1 MKYFNVAVPI
11 DKFCLFTYTGKEDLK
26 LQKGSVVRIP
36 FRNKMLEGVVIEEG
50 KYFKG
55 AKEIHEKILDLPL
68 DLFKLC
74 QWVSSYYVCPPG
86 LVFSFCLPPIMKKV
100 KTFKEYPKKESI
112 IKLNPSQNKAY
123 KKIMKAIKE
132 ERFETFLLF
141 GVTGSGKTEIY
152 LRLMEHVIDKGK
164 SVLYLTPE
172 ISMIPQ
178 VIERIRDRFG
188 NGESYNYKSSR
199 GMRYSYWLN
208 AINGNLKIGVGSRM
222 SVFSPF
228 RNLGLIIVDEEH
240 SDSYRQ
246 EDLKP
251 RFSGRD
257 VAVMRGK
264 IGNFPVIL
272 GSATPSIES
281 FYNVEN
287 GKYKLL
293 ELPKRVKGMDLPEVK
308 IANPKDKLFSEVM
321 EKEIENT
328 LNKEKPS
335 RVILFLNRRGYA
347 PYGKCYNCG
356 WVARCRDCDISLT
369 LHKKTNKLIC
379 HHCGYRI
386 DRIENCPDC
395 GKEIF
400 YLGWGTQRIEEEIE
414 KKCAGY
420 SIKRMDTDSTSGRHS
435 HEEIYS
441 KLKKGEIQIL
451 LGTQMVTKGLD
462 LPDIG
467 FVGVVSADTA
477 LNFPDFRATEKTF
490 QLLSQVAGRAG
501 RGETG
506 KVLIQSSNP
515 NHYAIKSASAHNYR
529 GFYNEE
535 IKFRESANYPPF
547 TKLARIIIKSKEIKK
562 AENAS
567 VRLKKIIE
575 SMAEAKKITILGP
588 VACPIGKIEKHFR
601 FHLLLKSKT
610 SSVLQNILRKLYN
623 KKIPAVKI
631 SLEIDPVNML

>member
-1 MKYFNVAVPI
+1 MKYFNVAIPI
-11 DKFCLFTYTGKEDLK
+11 DKFCLFTYRGKEDLK
-26 LQKGSVVRIP
+26 LKKGSVVLIP
-36 FRNKMLEGVVIEEG
+36 FRNKILEGVVIEEG
-50 KYFKG
+50 KCFKG
-55 AKEIHEKILDLPL
+55 AKEIHEKILDLPE
-68 DLFKLC
+68 DLFELC
-74 QWVSSYYVCPPG
+74 QWISRYYVCPIG

-100 KTFKEYPKKESI
+100 KIFKEYPKKESK
-112 IKLNPSQNKAY
+112 IKLNSFQSKAY
-123 KKIMKAIKE
+123 KEILNTIVKE
-132 ERFETFLLF
+132 EFEIFLLF

-152 LRLMEHVIDKGK
+152 LQLMEHIINKGK
-164 SVLYLTPE
+164 SVLYLIPE
-172 ISMIPQ
+172 ISIIPQ
-178 VIERIRDRFG
+178 VIERIRYRFG
-188 NGESYNYKSSR
+188 IGESYHYKSSR
-199 GMRYSYWLN
+199 GTRYSYWINALN
-208 AINGNLKIGVGSRM
+208 GDLKIGVGSRM

-228 RNLGLIIVDEEH
+228 KNLGLIIVDEEH

-246 EDLKP
+246 DDIKP

-281 FYNVEN
+281 FYNTEK
-287 GKYKLL
+287 GKYKIL
-293 ELPKRVKGMDLPEVK
+293 ELPNRVKGMNLPEVE
-308 IANPKDKLFSEVM
+308 IVDPKGELFSEAM
-321 EKEIENT
+321 EKEIKDT
-328 LNKEKPS
+328 LNREKSS

-356 WVARCRDCDISLT
+356 WVARCENCDISLT
-369 LHKKTNKLIC
+369 LHKSSNTLIC
-379 HHCGYRI
+379 HHCGAQKR
-386 DRIENCPDC
+386 RLENCPDC

-400 YLGWGTQRIEEEIE
+400 YLGWGTEKIEEEIE
-414 KKCAGY
+414 KKYTGY
-420 SIKRMDTDSTSGRHS
+420 NIKRMDTDSVSGRHT

-467 FVGVVSADTA
+467 FVGVISADIT

-501 RGETG
+501 RGGKG

-515 NHYAIKSASAHNYR
+515 EHYAIKSASNHNYR
-529 GFYNEE
+529 DFYKEE
-535 IKFRESANYPPF
+535 IKFRKSANYPPF
-547 TKLARIIIKSKEIKK
+547 TKLAKIIIRSKEIKK

-567 VRLKKIIE
+567 IKLKKIIE
-575 SMAEAKKITILGP
+575 SMAEAKRITILGP
-588 VACPIGKIEKHFR
+588 VVCPIGKIKKYFR
-601 FHLLLKSKT
+601 FHILLKSKT
-610 SSVLQNILRKLYN
+610 GSPLQDTLRKLYN
-623 KKIPAVKI
+623 KKIPGVKI

>member
-11 DKFCLFTYTGKEDLK
+11 DKFSLFTYRGKEDLE

-36 FRNKMLEGVVIEEG
+36 FRNKTLLGVVIEEA

-55 AKEIHEKILDLPL
+55 AKNIHEKILDLPE

-74 QWVSSYYVCPPG
+74 QWVSSYYVCPLG

-100 KTFKEYPKKESI
+100 QTFKEYTKREST
-112 IKLNPSQNKAY
+112 IKLNPAQNKAY
-123 KKIMKAIKE
+123 RRIMKALKDE
-132 ERFETFLLF
+132 QFETFLLF

-152 LRLMEHVIDKGK
+152 LQLMKQVIDKGK
-164 SVLYLTPE
+164 SVLYMTPE
-172 ISMIPQ
+172 ISIIPQ
-178 VIERIRDRFG
+178 TLERIRDRFG
-188 NGESYNYKSSR
+188 IGETYNYKSSR
-199 GMRYSYWLN
+199 GTRYSYWVN

-228 RNLGLIIVDEEH
+228 KNLGLIIVDEEH

-264 IGNFPVIL
+264 TGNFPVIL

-281 FYNVEN
+281 FYNSEK

-293 ELPKRVKGMDLPEVK
+293 ELPKRVRGMNLPEVK
-308 IANPKDKLFSEVM
+308 IADPKGELFSEVM
-321 EKEIENT
+321 EKEIEDT
-328 LNKEKPS
+328 LNREKPS

-356 WVARCRDCDISLT
+356 WVAQCRDCDISLT
-369 LHKKTNKLIC
+369 LHKKSNTLIC
-379 HHCGYRI
+379 HHCGYNTKK
-386 DRIENCPDC
+386 IENCPVC

-414 KKCAGY
+414 NKFSGY
-420 SIKRMDTDSTSGRHS
+420 NIGRMDKDSISGRHA
-435 HEEIYS
+435 HEEIYG

-477 LNFPDFRATEKTF
+477 LNFPDFRATERTF

-501 RGETG
+501 RGEEG

-515 NHYAIKSASAHNYR
+515 KHYAIKSASAHNYR
-529 GFYNEE
+529 DFYSEE

-547 TKLARIIIKSKEIKK
+547 TRLARIIVKSKEMKK
-562 AENAS
+562 AEEIS
-567 VRLKKIIE
+567 VKLRKTIE
-575 SMAEAKKITILGP
+575 NMTEAKKITILGP
-588 VACPIGKIEKHFR
+588 VVCPIGKIEKYFR
-601 FHLLLKSKT
+601 FHMLLKSKQ
-610 SSVLQNILRKLYN
+610 SSTLQNTLRELYN
-623 KKIPAVKI
+623 KRTPGVKI
-631 SLEIDPVNML
+631 SLEIDPLNML

>member
-1 MKYFNVAVPI
+1 MKYFNVSAPI
-11 DKFCLFTYTGKEDLK
+11 DKFSLFTYTGKEDLK
-26 LQKGSVVRIP
+26 LQRGSVVRIP
-36 FRNKMLEGVVIEEG
+36 FRNKTIEGVVIEEG
-50 KYFKG
+50 KPFKG
-55 AKEIHEKILDLPL
+55 AKEIQEKILDLPL

-74 QWVSSYYVCPPG
+74 LWISNYYVCPIG
-86 LVFSFCLPPIMKKV
+86 LVFSFCLPPVMKKV
-100 KTFKEYPKKESI
+100 KAFKEYPKKEST

-123 KKIMKAIKE
+123 TKILKAIKE

-152 LRLMEHVIDKGK
+152 LQLMEQVINKGK

-188 NGESYNYKSSR
+188 IGESYNYKSSR
-199 GMRYSYWLN
+199 GMRYSYWVN

-264 IGNFPVIL
+264 IGDFPVIL

-281 FYNVEN
+281 FYNAET

-308 IANPKDKLFSEVM
+308 ITDPGSKLFSEIM
-321 EKEIENT
+321 EKEIKDT
-328 LNKEKPS
+328 LNREKPS

-356 WVARCRDCDISLT
+356 WVARCRDCDICLT
-369 LHKKTNKLIC
+369 LHKKTNTLIC
-379 HHCGYRI
+379 HHCGYRV
-386 DRIENCPDC
+386 DRIEKCPDC

-414 KKCAGY
+414 KKCSGFN
-420 SIKRMDTDSTSGRHS
+420 IKRMDTDSTSGRHS

-467 FVGVVSADTA
+467 FVGVVSADTS

-515 NHYAIKSASAHNYR
+515 NHYAIKSASAHSYR
-529 GFYNEE
+529 DFYKEE

-547 TKLARIIIKSKEIKK
+547 AKLARIIIKSKEIKK
-562 AENAS
+562 AESAS
-567 VRLKKIIE
+567 VKLRKTIE
-575 SMAEAKKITILGP
+575 SIAEAKRTTILGP
-588 VACPIGKIEKHFR
+588 VACPIGKIEKYFR
-601 FHLLLKSKT
+601 FHMLLKSKN
-610 SSVLQNILRKLYN
+610 SSTLQNILRQLYN
-623 KKIPAVKI
+623 KKIPGVKI

>member
-11 DKFCLFTYTGKEDLK
+11 DKFCLFTYKGKEDLELK
-26 LQKGSVVRIP
+26 QGSVVRIP
-36 FRNKMLEGVVIEEG
+36 FRNKTLEGVVIEEG
-50 KYFKG
+50 KSYKG
-55 AKEIHEKILDLPL
+55 AREIKEKILDLPR

-74 QWVSSYYVCPPG
+74 LWISDYYVCPIG

-100 KTFKEYPKKESI
+100 KKFKEYPKKKST
-112 IKLNPSQNKAY
+112 IKLNPSQKRAY
-123 KKIMKAIKE
+123 KRIMTAVNDE
-132 ERFETFLLF
+132 HFETFLLF

-152 LRLMEHVIDKGK
+152 LRLMEHVLKKEK
-164 SVLYLTPE
+164 SVLYMTPE

-188 NGESYNYKSSR
+188 IGETYNYKSSR

-208 AINGNLKIGVGSRM
+208 ALNGNLKIGVGSRM

-228 RNLGLIIVDEEH
+228 KNLGLIIVDEEH

-246 EDLKP
+246 DDLKP

-264 IGNFPVIL
+264 IGNFPVVL

-281 FYNVEN
+281 FYNSEI
-287 GKYKLL
+287 GKYQLL
-293 ELPKRVKGMDLPEVK
+293 ELPKRPEGMDLPEVK
-308 IANPKDKLFSEVM
+308 VVDPEGKIFSEEM
-321 EKEIENT
+321 EKEIEKT
-328 LNKEKPS
+328 LNSEKPS
-335 RVILFLNRRGYA
+335 RIILFLNRRGYS

-356 WVARCRDCDISLT
+356 WVARCKYCDICLT
-369 LHKKTNKLIC
+369 LHKKTNSLLC
-379 HHCGYRI
+379 HHCGYRTEK
-386 DRIENCPDC
+386 IENCPVC
-395 GKEIF
+395 GKKVS

-414 KKCAGY
+414 KKY
-420 SIKRMDTDSTSGRHS
+420 SSYNIKRMDTDSISGRHA
-435 HEEIYS
+435 HEELYG

-501 RGETG
+501 RGEKG

-515 NHYAIKSASAHNYR
+515 KHYAIRNLLTHNYSAFYKEEIEFRKSA
-529 GFYNEE
+529 G
-535 IKFRESANYPPF
+535 YPPF
-547 TKLARIIIKSKEIKK
+547 LKLARIIIRSKEIKK

-567 VRLKKIIE
+567 NQVKKTIE
-575 SMAEAKKITILGP
+575 SMREAKRTILLGP
-588 VACPIGKIEKHFR
+588 VACPIGKIGSYFR
-601 FHLLLKSKT
+601 FHILLKSKKGV
-610 SSVLQNILRKLYN
+610 VLQPILRKIYGI
-623 KKIPAVKI
+623 KIKSVKI

>member
-11 DKFCLFTYTGKEDLK
+11 DKFSLFTYGGKKDLE

-36 FRNKMLEGVVIEEG
+36 FRNKILVGVVTEEG

-55 AKEIHEKILDLPL
+55 AKEIQEKIMDLPL

-74 QWVSSYYVCPPG
+74 QWVSRYYVCPLG

-100 KTFKEYPKKESI
+100 KTFKEYPIKKST

-123 KKIMKAIKE
+123 KRIMKAIKE

-152 LRLMEHVIDKGK
+152 LQLMEHVLSKGK

-178 VIERIRDRFG
+178 TLERIRDRFG
-188 NGESYNYKSSR
+188 SGESYNYKSSG
-199 GMRYSYWLN
+199 GMRYSYWVN

-281 FYNVEN
+281 FYNSEK

-308 IANPKDKLFSEVM
+308 IANPKGELFSEVM
-321 EKEIENT
+321 EKEIEDA

-356 WVARCRDCDISLT
+356 WVAHCRDCDISLT
-369 LHKKTNKLIC
+369 LHKKTNTLIC
-379 HHCGYRI
+379 HHCGYRVN
-386 DRIENCPDC
+386 RIENCPVC

-400 YLGWGTQRIEEEIE
+400 YFGWGTQRIEEEIE
-414 KKCAGY
+414 KKYRGF
-420 SIKRMDTDSTSGRHS
+420 SIKRMDTDSTSGRHA

-467 FVGVVSADTA
+467 FVGVISADTA
-477 LNFPDFRATEKTF
+477 LDFPDFRATEKTF

-515 NHYAIKSASAHNYR
+515 KHYAIKSASAHNYR
-529 GFYNEE
+529 DFYNEE

-547 TKLARIIIKSKEIKK
+547 TKLARIIIKSKEIEK
-562 AENAS
+562 AEESS
-567 VRLKKIIE
+567 VKLRKTIE
-575 SMAEAKKITILGP
+575 SMAEAKRITILGP
-588 VACPIGKIEKHFR
+588 VVCPIGKMEKYFR
-601 FHLLLKSKT
+601 FHLLLKSKK
-610 SSVLQNILRKLYN
+610 SSTLQDILNKLYN
-623 KKIPAVKI
+623 NKTPGVKI

>member
-11 DKFCLFTYTGKEDLK
+11 DKSCLFTYRKKEDLK
-26 LQKGSVVRIP
+26 LQKGSVVLIP
-36 FRNKMLEGVVIEEG
+36 FRNKILEGVVIEEG

-55 AKEIHEKILDLPL
+55 AKEIQEKILDLPE

-74 QWVSSYYVCPPG
+74 QWISRYYVCPIG
-86 LVFSFCLPPIMKKV
+86 LVFSFCLPPIMKKI
-100 KTFKEYPKKESI
+100 KTFKEYPKKEST
-112 IKLNPSQNKAY
+112 IKLNSFQNKAY
-123 KKIMKAIKE
+123 RRIMEAIKE
-132 ERFETFLLF
+132 KRFETFLLF

-152 LRLMEHVIDKGK
+152 LHLMEHIIDKGK

-188 NGESYNYKSSR
+188 SGESYNYKSSR

-208 AINGNLKIGVGSRM
+208 ALNGNLKIGVGSRM

-246 EDLKP
+246 DDLKP

-281 FYNVEN
+281 FYNSET

-308 IANPKDKLFSEVM
+308 IVNPKGELFSEVM
-321 EKEIENT
+321 EKEIKDT
-328 LNKEKPS
+328 LNREKPS

-369 LHKKTNKLIC
+369 LHKKSNTLIC
-379 HHCGYRI
+379 HHCGYRS
-386 DRIENCPDC
+386 DRIENCPSC

-414 KKCAGY
+414 KKCTGY
-420 SIKRMDTDSTSGRHS
+420 SIKRMDTDSTTGRHT

-477 LNFPDFRATEKTF
+477 LDFPDFRATEKTF

-501 RGETG
+501 RGEKG

-515 NHYAIKSASAHNYR
+515 EHYAIKSASAHNYR
-529 GFYNEE
+529 DFYSEE

-547 TKLARIIIKSKEIKK
+547 TKLARIIIKSKEMKK

-567 VRLKKIIE
+567 VKLKKTIE
-575 SMAEAKKITILGP
+575 SMAEAKRITVLGP
-588 VACPIGKIEKHFR
+588 VVCPIGKIEKYFR
-601 FHLLLKSKT
+601 FHMLLKSKT
-610 SSVLQNILRKLYN
+610 GSPLQDILMKLYT
-623 KKIPAVKI
+623 KKTPGVKI